1 MTPKPTTVRLHAG
14 RAPSLPRLV
23 LVAAVCVASLA
34 AAAPEVSLSIGG
46 AAFPA
51 VKPSAR
57 LEAAVVDVT
66 GERWDLS
73 RDVTRGLVA
82 PGLALGLRLR
92 FGSFTAALEASL
104 AFASF
109 ANEAGKTGQL
119 YGATVALP
127 LGLRRTLGPLEVT
140 AFAGPA
146 LVFGGFGLGTLSRRE
161 GRPIDFGS
169 VRFFDD
175 ETALHLVDT
184 SVGLVAGAE
193 VRVPLRGALSAF
205 VQVGGQVTV
214 WATRSFNLAGFV
226 DEAQSRVEWSLR
238 PLSDSAITAS
248 LGGRSL
254 GDPQA
259 LSFSGPRVS
268 AGLALTW

>member
-1 MTPKPTTVRLHAG
+1 MTPRHTATLPPALG
-14 RAPSLPRLV
+14 QSLRRLV
-23 LVAAVCVASLA
+23 LVAASCLA
-34 AAAPEVSLSIGG
+34 ALATAAPEVSLSVGG

-51 VKPSAR
+51 TKPSAR
-57 LEAAVVDVT
+57 LEASVVDVT

-73 RDVTRGLVA
+73 RDVTSGLVA

-92 FGSFTAALEASL
+92 FGSFIAALEASL

-127 LGLRRTLGPLEVT
+127 LGVRTLAGPFELT
-140 AFAGPA
+140 AFAGPV
-146 LVFGGFGLGTLSRRE
+146 LVFGGFGLGTLARRD
-161 GRPIDFGS
+161 GQPIDFGT

-193 VRVPLRGALSAF
+193 VRVPLRGALSAV
-205 VQVGGQVTV
+205 VQLGGQVT
-214 WATRSFNLAGFV
+214 WWTTRSFNLAGFV
-226 DEAQSRVEWSLR
+226 DEAQSRVEWSQR
-238 PLSDSAITAS
+238 PLTDAAITAS

-254 GDPQA
+254 GDAQA

-268 AGLALTW
+268 AGLAFTW